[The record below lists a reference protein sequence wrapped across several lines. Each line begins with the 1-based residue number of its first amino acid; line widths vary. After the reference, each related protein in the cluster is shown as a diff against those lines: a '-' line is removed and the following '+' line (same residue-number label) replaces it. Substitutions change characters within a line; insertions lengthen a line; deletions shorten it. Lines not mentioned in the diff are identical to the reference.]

1 MGKRLNIGL
10 MIDDI
15 DNFFSSQAVRG
26 AEQACK
32 AMDANLYILPGHYI
46 GQTDSRYSDK
56 NYDFQYNSIFKLP
69 TKRSVDIIYILQ
81 GIICSR
87 AELEQQKAFLDTMP
101 DVPVVCLFN
110 VSEGFNSVTFNNRS
124 GFVELLN
131 HLIEEH
137 DAKEIGFVSGPVT
150 NIDAAERLKIYK
162 EVLEAH
168 NIPYDENK
176 VVYGA
181 FTVRSEGV
189 VNELLDR
196 NGKLDSIVFAN
207 DSMAAGGYMA
217 LRKRGIEP
225 GKDIKITGFDD
236 DAFAVALEPPLTTV
250 EASSAQLTFKAVLNA
265 KNYINGTAVKD
276 LAVDTHLVQRQSCGC
291 NDIDAE
297 KLCERFRFDSIDR
310 GGDEFIESLR
320 EYLFGFY
327 IASGKVSDAEEKFID
342 FMKQFASFVLIDDKL
357 SEANNL
363 NAKFDRILLTD
374 LFSITSAE
382 RVFNVLQAMQHKAL
396 DTTDN
401 AHEADMIYKTFCSY
415 FRRMAFF
422 SVSPVNSSMQR
433 NERIQGELNR
443 QAGDVY
449 LSEQEDVIP
458 FDHLL
463 GGLYE
468 VGFKRSLLYLFN
480 GKVRNNG
487 ESDWTPPASLLLKAI
502 SDEHGTRMLPESQQ
516 LLRIERIF
524 ENEFIP
530 DDERHTMIIQPLFSG
545 NDIYGYLVNEV
556 TPNLFPNLSTVAVR
570 LADNIRSVYMIE
582 DHNKAKQSFK
592 NSLEKFM
599 RENSALEEQAT
610 KDELTGLYNRRGFIN
625 NTEKKIND
633 SFNIDKVAIICYA
646 DMDNLKM
653 VNDKFGHDDGD
664 FALKTVAKILKDS
677 FRDTDVI
684 GRFGGD
690 EFIAFAITGNDI
702 NTDNVKARIDSHTKR
717 YNDEANK
724 PYPIEMSTGIYKFT
738 LNGKIDIY
746 DVINKADE
754 LLYEEKLRKK
764 ESGKQ
769 FRS

>member
-1 MGKRLNIGL
+1 MERRLNIGL
-10 MIDDI
+10 LIDDI

-32 AMDANLYILPGHYI
+32 ALDANLYIFPGHYI
-46 GQTDSRYSDK
+46 GQTDSRYADK
-56 NYDFQYNSIFKLP
+56 NYDYQYNSIFKLAS
-69 TKRSVDIIYILQ
+69 KRNVDIIYILH

-87 AELEQQKAFLDTMP
+87 AELEMQRAFLDAMP

-110 VSEGFNSVTFNNRS
+110 VSEGYNSVTFNNKS

-131 HLIEEH
+131 HLIEDH
-137 DAKEIGFVSGPVT
+137 DAKDIGFVSGPVT
-150 NIDAAERLKIYK
+150 NIDAAERLKIYR

-168 NIPYDENK
+168 NIPYDEKK

-189 VNELLDR
+189 VDELLDK
-196 NGKLDSIVFAN
+196 NEKLDSIVFAN
-207 DSMAAGGYMA
+207 DSMAAGGYRA
-217 LRKRGIEP
+217 LRRRGIEP

-236 DAFAVALEPPLTTV
+236 DALAVALEPPLTTV

-265 KNYINGTAVKD
+265 ENYINGTAVKD
-276 LAVDTHLVQRQSCGC
+276 LSVDTHLVQRQSCGC
-291 NDIDAE
+291 RDLNSD
-297 KLCERFRFDSIDR
+297 KLCERFKFDGIGS
-310 GGDEFIESLR
+310 GNVEFIESIR

-327 IASGKVSDAEEKFID
+327 IASGKLSDAEEKVIEFLREYAEFVKAPD
-342 FMKQFASFVLIDDKL
+342 KQKAVTSLNEQFDK
-357 SEANNL
+357 
-363 NAKFDRILLTD
+363 ILLTD

-382 RVFNVLQAMQHKAL
+382 RIFNVLQAMQYKAL
-396 DTTDN
+396 ESTQDIDL
-401 AHEADMIYKTFCSY
+401 IYRTFTSY
-415 FRRMAFF
+415 TRRMAFF
-422 SVSPVNSSMQR
+422 SVTPINSIMQR

-443 QAGDVY
+443 QAGDIY
-449 LSEQEDVIP
+449 LTDADQTVPYEY
-458 FDHLL
+458 LL

-480 GKVRNNG
+480 GKVKNNG
-487 ESDWTPPASLLLKAI
+487 GCDWTPPASLLLKAI
-502 SDEHGTRMLPESQQ
+502 SDDHGTRTLPEEQQ
-516 LLRIERIF
+516 LLRIERLF
-524 ENEFIP
+524 QNEFIP
-530 DDERHTMIIQPLFSG
+530 DDERHTMIIQPLFSA
-545 NDIYGYLVNEV
+545 NDIYGYIVNEAS
-556 TPNLFPNLSTVAVR
+556 PNMYPNLSTVAVR
-570 LADNIRSVYMIE
+570 LADNLRSIYMIE

-592 NSLEKFM
+592 NSLERFM
-599 RENSALEEQAT
+599 RENTVLEEQAT

-633 SFNIDKVAIICYA
+633 PFNNDKVAIICYA

-664 FALKTVAKILKDS
+664 FALTTVAHILKDS

-690 EFIAFAITGNDI
+690 EFITFAITGNDI
-702 NTDNVKARIDSHTKR
+702 NTDNVKNRIETITKK
-717 YNDEANK
+717 YNEEAQK

-746 DVINKADE
+746 DVINRADE

-764 ESGKQ
+764 EQGKK
-769 FRS
+769 FRE

>member
-1 MGKRLNIGL
+1 MERRLNIGL
-10 MIDDI
+10 LIDDI

-32 AMDANLYILPGHYI
+32 ALDANLYIFPGHYI
-46 GQTDSRYSDK
+46 GQTDSRYADK
-56 NYDFQYNSIFKLP
+56 NYDYQYNSIFKLP
-69 TKRSVDIIYILQ
+69 SKRNVDIIYILH

-87 AELEQQKAFLDTMP
+87 AELEMQRAFLDAMP

-110 VSEGFNSVTFNNRS
+110 VSEGYNSVTFNNKS

-137 DAKEIGFVSGPVT
+137 DAKDIGFVSGPVT
-150 NIDAAERLKIYK
+150 NIDAAERLKIYR

-168 NIPYDENK
+168 NIPYDEKK

-189 VNELLDR
+189 VDELLDK
-196 NGKLDSIVFAN
+196 NEKLDSIVFAN
-207 DSMAAGGYMA
+207 DSMAAGGYRA
-217 LRKRGIEP
+217 LRRRGIEP

-265 KNYINGTAVKD
+265 ENYINGTAVKD
-276 LAVDTHLVQRQSCGC
+276 LSVDTHLVQRQSCGC
-291 NDIDAE
+291 RDLNSD
-297 KLCERFRFDSIDR
+297 KLCERFKFDGIGS
-310 GGDEFIESLR
+310 GNVEFIESIR

-327 IASGKVSDAEEKFID
+327 IASGKLSDAEEKVIEFLREYAEFVKAPD
-342 FMKQFASFVLIDDKL
+342 KQKAVTSLNEQFDK
-357 SEANNL
+357 
-363 NAKFDRILLTD
+363 ILLTD

-382 RVFNVLQAMQHKAL
+382 RIFNVLQAMQYKAL
-396 DTTDN
+396 ECTQDIDL
-401 AHEADMIYKTFCSY
+401 IYRTFTSY
-415 FRRMAFF
+415 TRRMAFF
-422 SVSPVNSSMQR
+422 SVTPINSSMQR

-443 QAGDVY
+443 QAGDIY
-449 LSEQEDVIP
+449 LTDADQTVPYEY
-458 FDHLL
+458 LL

-480 GKVRNNG
+480 GKVKNHG
-487 ESDWTPPASLLLKAI
+487 ECDWTPPASLLLKAI
-502 SDEHGTRMLPESQQ
+502 SDDHGTRTLPEEQQ
-516 LLRIERIF
+516 LLRIERLF
-524 ENEFIP
+524 QNEFIP
-530 DDERHTMIIQPLFSG
+530 DDERHTMIIQPLFSA
-545 NDIYGYLVNEV
+545 NDIYGYIVNEAS
-556 TPNLFPNLSTVAVR
+556 PNLYPNLSTVAVR
-570 LADNIRSVYMIE
+570 LADNLRSIYMIE

-592 NSLEKFM
+592 NSLERFM
-599 RENSALEEQAT
+599 RENTVLEEQAT

-633 SFNIDKVAIICYA
+633 PFNNDKVAIICYA

-664 FALKTVAKILKDS
+664 FALTTVAHILKDS

-690 EFIAFAITGNDI
+690 EFITFAITGNDI
-702 NTDNVKARIDSHTKR
+702 NTDNVKNRIETITKK
-717 YNDEANK
+717 YNEEAQK

-746 DVINKADE
+746 DVINRADE

-764 ESGKQ
+764 EQGKK
-769 FRS
+769 FRE

>member
-1 MGKRLNIGL
+1 MERRLNIGL
-10 MIDDI
+10 LIDDI

-32 AMDANLYILPGHYI
+32 ALDANLYIFPGHYI
-46 GQTDSRYSDK
+46 GQTDSRYADK
-56 NYDFQYNSIFKLP
+56 NYDYQYNSIFKLAS
-69 TKRSVDIIYILQ
+69 KRNVDIIYILH

-87 AELEQQKAFLDTMP
+87 AELEMQRAFLDAMP

-110 VSEGFNSVTFNNRS
+110 VSEGYNSVTFNNKS

-131 HLIEEH
+131 HLIEDH
-137 DAKEIGFVSGPVT
+137 DAKDIGFVSGPVT
-150 NIDAAERLKIYK
+150 NIDAAERLKIYR

-168 NIPYDENK
+168 NIPYDEKK

-189 VNELLDR
+189 VDELLDK
-196 NGKLDSIVFAN
+196 NEKLDSIVFAN
-207 DSMAAGGYMA
+207 DSMAAGGYRA
-217 LRKRGIEP
+217 LRRRGIEP

-236 DAFAVALEPPLTTV
+236 DALAVALEPPLTTV

-265 KNYINGTAVKD
+265 ENYINGTAVKD
-276 LAVDTHLVQRQSCGC
+276 LSVDTHLVQRQSCGC
-291 NDIDAE
+291 RDLNSD
-297 KLCERFRFDSIDR
+297 KLCERFKFDGIGS
-310 GGDEFIESLR
+310 GNVGFIESIR

-327 IASGKVSDAEEKFID
+327 IASGKLSDAEEKVIEFLREYAEFVKAPD
-342 FMKQFASFVLIDDKL
+342 KQKAVTSLNEQFDK
-357 SEANNL
+357 
-363 NAKFDRILLTD
+363 ILLTD

-382 RVFNVLQAMQHKAL
+382 RIFNVLQAMQYKAL
-396 DTTDN
+396 ESTQDIDL
-401 AHEADMIYKTFCSY
+401 IYRTFTSY
-415 FRRMAFF
+415 TRRMAFF
-422 SVSPVNSSMQR
+422 SVTPINSIMQR

-443 QAGDVY
+443 QAGDIY
-449 LSEQEDVIP
+449 LTDADQTVPYEY
-458 FDHLL
+458 LL

-480 GKVRNNG
+480 GKVKNYG
-487 ESDWTPPASLLLKAI
+487 GCDWTPPASLLLKAI
-502 SDEHGTRMLPESQQ
+502 SDDHGTRTLPEEQQ
-516 LLRIERIF
+516 LLRIERLF
-524 ENEFIP
+524 QNEFIP
-530 DDERHTMIIQPLFSG
+530 DDERHTMIIQPLFSA
-545 NDIYGYLVNEV
+545 NDIYGYIVNEAS
-556 TPNLFPNLSTVAVR
+556 PNLYPNLSTVAVR
-570 LADNIRSVYMIE
+570 LADNLRSIYMIE

-592 NSLEKFM
+592 NSLERFM
-599 RENSALEEQAT
+599 RENTVLEEQAT

-633 SFNIDKVAIICYA
+633 PFNNDKVAIICYA

-664 FALKTVAKILKDS
+664 FALTTVAHILKDS

-702 NTDNVKARIDSHTKR
+702 NTDNVKNRIETITKK
-717 YNDEANK
+717 YNEEAQK

-746 DVINKADE
+746 DVINRADE

-764 ESGKQ
+764 EQGKK
-769 FRS
+769 FRE